1 MMHRD
6 GISVMGKMM
15 VLEGSI
21 LLVPLLVLPFYP
33 KEIGFAWQFLLPAA
47 ISIGL
52 GMIVSYRK
60 KRKTNNSRMVVFAW
74 MHGFLLAAFPFW
86 LYGNITP
93 VQALFES
100 VSGFTTT
107 GLSVLDVERLP
118 HIFLFYRGFLQ
129 YVGGLGFVMMMLL
142 FIQEKDSVTL
152 YQAEGHPDKLMPTIG
167 KTVKVIVLM
176 YGFFLI
182 SGTIL
187 YTISGMSV
195 FDSIVH
201 SMCALSTGGFSNR
214 LDSIGYYNSIPTEW
228 ITILLML
235 IGTTNFSLL
244 LLLFRGRIRD
254 FLRASEIRFMAG
266 LTVITV
272 PVMTLF
278 LAKSGISLG
287 ESTELAFF
295 NAFSALSTT
304 GYSTCSYSA
313 WPQTALA
320 VMILLMII
328 GGGIGST
335 AGGIKLGRVC
345 RLMKNLIWNVK
356 KKMIPD
362 RTVILTYYCKGTEKE
377 LLDRTL
383 VEEASTYA
391 QTYLL
396 VYVVGTIA
404 LTFFSGCTILEGA
417 FEFASS
423 LGTVGLSIGVTNAE
437 TTSVCLLIEIIG
449 MILGRLEIFVLLQA
463 VFNQWGRSYLAS

>member
-1 MMHRD
+1 MMHRE

-15 VLEGSI
+15 ILEGSL

-33 KEIGFAWQFLLPAA
+33 KEIGFAWQFLLPA
-47 ISIGL
+47 IVSIVL
-52 GMIVSYRK
+52 GMVVCRRQ
-60 KRKTNNSRMVVFAW
+60 KRNMSSSRIVVFAW
-74 MHGFLLAAFPFW
+74 IYGFLIAAFPFW
-86 LYGNITP
+86 LYGNLTP

-118 HIFLFYRGFLQ
+118 RIFLFYRGFLQ

-167 KTVKVIVLM
+167 KTVKVIVQM

-182 SGTIL
+182 AGTIL
-187 YTISGMSV
+187 YTIFGMSL
-195 FDSIVH
+195 FDSLVH

-214 LDSIGYYNSIPTEW
+214 LDSIGYYNSIPVEW
-228 ITILLML
+228 ITVLLML

-254 FLRASEIRFMAG
+254 FLRSSEIRFMGG
-266 LTVITV
+266 LTLIMV

-278 LAKSGISLG
+278 LVRGGNSFGQ
-287 ESTELAFF
+287 STELAFF

-304 GYSTCSYSA
+304 GYSTCSYSE

-345 RLMKNLIWNVK
+345 RLMKHLVWNVK

-362 RTVILTYYCKGTEKE
+362 RTVTLTYYCKGTEKE
-377 LLDRTL
+377 LLDRTQ

-396 VYVVGTIA
+396 IYVVGTIS
-404 LTFFSGCTILEGA
+404 LTFFSGCTLLEGA

-423 LGTVGLSIGVTNAE
+423 LGTVGLSIGVTNAG

-449 MILGRLEIFVLLQA
+449 MILGRLEIFVLIQA
-463 VFNQWGRSYLAS
+463 FFKNRR

>member
-1 MMHRD
+1 MLHRD

-15 VLEGSI
+15 ILEGCI
-21 LLVPLLVLPFYP
+21 LFVPLMILPFYP
-33 KEIGFAWQFLLPAA
+33 QEIVIAWQFLLPAA
-47 ISIGL
+47 VSIALGL
-52 GMIVSYRK
+52 IICHIK
-60 KRKTNNSRMVVFAW
+60 KRKTSSCRMVVFAW
-74 MHGFLLAAFPFW
+74 MYGFVLAAFPFW
-86 LYGNITP
+86 LYGDMTL

-107 GLSVLDVERLP
+107 GLSVLDVEQLP

-167 KTVKVIVLM
+167 KTVKVIGLM

-182 SGTIL
+182 AGTAL
-187 YTISGMSV
+187 YTIFGMPF

-201 SMCALSTGGFSNR
+201 TMCALSTGGFSNR
-214 LDSIGYYNSIPTEW
+214 LDSIGYYHSLPIEW

-244 LLLFRGRIRD
+244 LLLFRGRIKD
-254 FLRASEIRFMAG
+254 FLKASEIRFLAG
-266 LTVITV
+266 LIVVSV
-272 PVMTLF
+272 PVMALF
-278 LAKSGISLG
+278 LAKGGASAG
-287 ESTELAFF
+287 ESAELSFF

-304 GYSTCSYSA
+304 GYSTCSYRE

-345 RLMKNLIWNVK
+345 RLMKNLVWNVK
-356 KKMIPD
+356 KKLMSD
-362 RTVILTYYCKGTEKE
+362 RMVTLTYYCKGTEKE
-377 LLDRTL
+377 LLDRTQ

-396 VYVVGTIA
+396 IYLVGTIA
-404 LTFFSGCTILEGA
+404 LTFFSGCTLLEGA

-423 LGTVGLSIGVTNAE
+423 LGTVGLSIGVTNAG

-463 VFNQWGRSYLAS
+463 FFKNRKQI